1 MRILESVGIAASLGH
16 APGWEVRG
24 ARGAPQAYAGFE
36 SGRVD
41 GEKWAWT
48 EAGGRSAREEFVDP
62 SVADHLEA
70 RLSRHLGAPTPGM
83 GALEVGAVRAS
94 PVDERIEA
102 QRLEVLR
109 LEAQIL
115 SQRVEFREQLD
126 GMAWRIRDKDKNAP
140 GAEEKHG
147 RAVVHGAEVNG
158 LSQDDEPRGD
168 DPHLQTDKLRDMRSH
183 EHVRGRDDEAG
194 PRPPGEGI
202 MRGLDDD
209 TPSSSGES
217 ASRKDAQR
225 RDTHL
230 AEMKH
235 LVLDLRNQLEAAE
248 KMIKESKAG
257 RTDAENRA
265 NAIHEEKR
273 KLHSRLRRATQKAY
287 SASPGANK
295 AQPDKSPHHQHE
307 IHAKIELRAA
317 HEKLSEQANELAELR
332 QVLATLRASPA
343 ISSNQFDELRRQRDE
358 LAAELANE
366 REASLERLQRHQR
379 MKVEALAALQ
389 TTHAHEL
396 AILRKEH
403 KEELDK
409 RRIKHERELRAA
421 LRKSDGTV
429 PPATQRN
436 THLSPTVYARDLE
449 SSLEKVRGT
458 DSASRVGV
466 HGSASRQGTPST
478 TRGSPPRM
486 GPLDEFLVNNSTS
499 ASAILDGNTASPEP
513 TREAGEPA
521 REERHEVTHGQE
533 STIRREEFGTEAWE
547 TEISGSLER
556 GLDSEGQLSARRD
569 TAKKYVTPTSAR
581 EARKK
586 ELTSHLAL
594 LKKKRPGMV

>member
-1 MRILESVGIAASLGH
+1 M
-16 APGWEVRG
+16 
-24 ARGAPQAYAGFE
+24 
-36 SGRVD
+36 
-41 GEKWAWT
+41 
-48 EAGGRSAREEFVDP
+48 
-62 SVADHLEA
+62 
-70 RLSRHLGAPTPGM
+70 
-83 GALEVGAVRAS
+83 
-94 PVDERIEA
+94 
-102 QRLEVLR
+102 LR

-126 GMAWRIRDKDKNAP
+126 GMARRIRDKDKNAP

-147 RAVVHGAEVNG
+147 RAVVHGADVNG
-158 LSQDDEPRGD
+158 LSQDDEPRG
-168 DPHLQTDKLRDMRSH
+168 PHLQADKLRDMRSH
-183 EHVRGRDDEAG
+183 DHVHGRDDEAG
-194 PRPPGEGI
+194 PRAAGERS

-209 TPSSSGES
+209 TPSSSNES
-217 ASRKDAQR
+217 ASRKDAQSS
-225 RDTHL
+225 DAHL

-257 RTDAENRA
+257 RADAENRA

-273 KLHSRLRRATQKAY
+273 KLHSRLWRATQKSH
-287 SASPGANK
+287 SASPSANK

-317 HEKLSEQANELAELR
+317 HEKLSQQANELAELR

-343 ISSNQFDELRRQRDE
+343 ISSNQFDDLRRQRDD

-396 AILRKEH
+396 AILKKEH

-421 LRKSDGTV
+421 LLKSDGTV

-449 SSLEKVRGT
+449 TSLEKVRGT

-466 HGSASRQGTPST
+466 HGSASQNGTPST
-478 TRGSPPRM
+478 TRGTPPRM

-521 REERHEVTHGQE
+521 REERLEVTHGQE
-533 STIRREEFGTEAWE
+533 STIQREEFGTEAWE
-547 TEISGSLER
+547 TEISGSLEG
-556 GLDSEGQLSARRD
+556 GLDSEGQFSARRD